1 MVRRE
6 VTLLETDQ
14 SMQRIRQT
22 LRQWTI
28 QHGPA
33 VLPTLAT
40 GALALLLASHA
51 AEQVG
56 RQPAPSGWAGYISS
70 WLHYIPEW
78 LSKGFLI
85 CIITGWVAFMAYR
98 IAREYRVE
106 ANSAAVSGS
115 MTVAVLTWA
124 TQWCST
130 AGSIAAGLLI
140 AGVIVSGVV
149 CIRARARRRLWKTI
163 EGWWPNSESKQA
175 RLGTIQF
182 AQIVMAMYFGAIA
195 LIAISGS
202 VPPEFRWKV
211 LAFAGI
217 GITAASVLS
226 DSRQLNNL
234 LAMFGVGIGLWGG
247 YLEMNRAAAMVGG
260 EVNAGT
266 VMLVAGIMIYI
277 PLTALALRASALVRV
292 IFAPV
297 LVFGLVLW
305 VTFSVTGIIAIIIS
319 TGCNLGTTP
328 IAVLLLVSA
337 VVSFVFGAATF
348 FILAAI
354 EIANWFRRRKGV
366 ATPSENQ

>member
-1 MVRRE
+1 
-6 VTLLETDQ
+6 
-14 SMQRIRQT
+14 MQRIAQT

-33 VLPTLAT
+33 ISPTLAA
-40 GALALLLASHA
+40 GALALLLASHV

-70 WLHYIPEW
+70 WIHYIPEW

-85 CIITGWVAFMAYR
+85 AIITGVAVFMAYW
-98 IAREYRVE
+98 IARDYRAE

-130 AGSIAAGLLI
+130 AGSIAAGLLV

-149 CIRARARRRLWKTI
+149 CIRARARRRLRKTI
-163 EGWWPNSESKQA
+163 EGWWPYSESKQA
-175 RLGTIQF
+175 SLGTIQF
-182 AQIVMAMYFGAIA
+182 VQIVMAMYFGAIA

-202 VPPEFRWKV
+202 VPAEFRWKV

-226 DSRQLNNL
+226 DSRHLNNL

-247 YLEMNRAAAMVGG
+247 YIEMNRAAAMVGS
-260 EVNAGT
+260 EVNTGT
-266 VMLVAGIMIYI
+266 VMLVAAIMIYI

-292 IFAPV
+292 IFAPM
-297 LVFGLVLW
+297 LVSGLVLW
-305 VTFSVTGIIAIIIS
+305 LTFSVTGIIAVIIS
-319 TGCNLGTTP
+319 TECNLGTTP
-328 IAVLLLVSA
+328 MAVLLLVSA
-337 VVSFVFGAATF
+337 VVSCVFGVATF
-348 FILAAI
+348 FILAAM
-354 EIANWFRRRKGV
+354 EIVNWFKRRKGV
-366 ATPSENQ
+366 ATPTENQ